1 MHIPNSFIAA
11 MVWGVACGHALA
23 QPFTPADLGLALD
36 NGPAA
41 WGDINADGWP
51 DLACAGA
58 VWINR
63 EGRAFERIAAP
74 ATGLL
79 ADLDNDG
86 DGDLVS
92 FSPIAIF
99 RNTADGRDAT
109 PAFEPVALP
118 DLPPTSSRGCAVGDF
133 NGDSLLDAYFGGFES
148 WEPQATYPDLLLLAD
163 AGGGYTLALAFA
175 DYRARGVTACDFDED
190 SDLDIYVSNYRLM
203 PNVLWVNDGAGTLTD
218 RAADLNAVAT
228 SEGFGGGHSIGA
240 CWGDFDSDGH
250 LDLFAGNFAHVDSR
264 GDQPKSRFLRN
275 RGPTPEATPS
285 SAAPDGATASAFGF
299 DDLAECGVWYQESYA
314 SPAAADFDSD
324 GDLDLYFTTVYAD
337 ASFGK
342 KNYPVLYRN
351 DSPSPLSGAGHS
363 GPPLAATPLSSWT
376 FTDATADS
384 GLEQLPPTYQA
395 AWADFDRDGDLDLVT
410 AGKLFVNG
418 LAVANAPA
426 HWLEVQLRA
435 GDTHAGMNADAIGAQ
450 ARITLPDGH
459 TLTRQV
465 ECGTGEGNANS
476 PVMHF
481 GLGAHA
487 GPVTLDIRW
496 PDGVRQ
502 RAEHLA
508 VDQLHKI
515 LPR

>member
-1 MHIPNSFIAA
+1 MHILNSFIAA
-11 MVWGVACGHALA
+11 MVWGVACGQALA
-23 QPFTPADLGLALD
+23 QPFTPADLALD

-63 EGRAFERIAAP
+63 EGRAFERVAAP
-74 ATGLL
+74 TTGLL
-79 ADLDNDG
+79 ADIDNDG

-99 RNTADGRDAT
+99 RNTADGPDAT
-109 PAFEPVALP
+109 PAFEGVALP
-118 DLPPTSSRGCAVGDF
+118 DLPPTNSRGCAVGDF
-133 NGDSLLDAYFGGFES
+133 NGDGVLDAYFGGYES
-148 WEPQATYPDLLLLAD
+148 SEPQASYPDLLLLAD
-163 AGGGYTLALAFA
+163 GRGGYTLALAFA

-218 RAADLNAVAT
+218 RAAELNAVAT
-228 SEGFGGGHSIGA
+228 SPGFGGGHSIGA

-264 GDQPKSRFLRN
+264 GDQPKSRFLRT
-275 RGPTPEATPS
+275 RGAMPEPRGAA
-285 SAAPDGATASAFGF
+285 SAGATASVFGF

-314 SPAAADFDSD
+314 SPAAGDFDND

-337 ASFGK
+337 ASFGR
-342 KNYPVLYRN
+342 KNFPVLYRN
-351 DSPSPLSGAGHS
+351 DTAPPLSGAGAQ
-363 GPPLAATPLSSWT
+363 PWT
-376 FTDATADS
+376 FTDATGGS

-418 LAVANAPA
+418 LDQGVAEAPA

-435 GDTHAGMNADAIGAQ
+435 VDALPGVNADAIGAQ
-450 ARITLPDGH
+450 ARITLPDGR

-487 GPVTLDIRW
+487 GPVAIDIRW
-496 PDGVRQ
+496 PDGTPQ
-502 RAEHLA
+502 RIEGITPDRL
-508 VDQLHKI
+508 LTI
-515 LPR
+515 TPPPRTRE